1 MTRNKKWKNGK
12 EAKERKGKKKKKKK
26 PEAMKSRNPTCC
38 SMWVCY
44 SKHFLTC
51 FLPNLGRKHL
61 GLTNL
66 FPFLLLIKHPLKKFS
81 LLFSPFYFYPP
92 YFTFNQTNLSMRRG
106 NYASSLSEEEEGQCG
121 STQIFRQ
128 SSPHLKKRV

>member
-1 MTRNKKWKNGK
+1 MKKRKRSKGK
-12 EAKERKGKKKKKKK
+12 ERKKKKKKK

-61 GLTNL
+61 GLTNF

-81 LLFSPFYFYPP
+81 LLFISILPISPSIKR
-92 YFTFNQTNLSMRRG
+92 TLVR
-106 NYASSLSEEEEGQCG
+106 EEE
-121 STQIFRQ
+121 TM
-128 SSPHLKKRV
+128 LVL